1 MSTLHRLGI
10 DSEPEDG
17 CNGPVVGRCWS
28 DLAWPDLVGIHDT
41 DVGLVPV
48 GATEQH
54 GPHLPTATD
63 TIIASGLCELVS
75 ARTGALVLP
84 AMPVGASYGHGTE
97 LPGTLS
103 LTPELL
109 AALARQWV
117 EWAATSGLRRL
128 LFVNAHFGNSA
139 SLAIATDHLRLFRPD
154 LRVAAVDWWT
164 LDPTV
169 ATESVLDG
177 ADLHANRSE
186 TSVMLALAPELVH
199 RERLAGSDDPDRTA
213 RLVFRYTAPAL
224 SKNGVTGRP
233 SEATVELGQKLVD
246 LSVDALVDLVER
258 GRREEPPLGTA
269 PPPVLSVPSTL
280 PAPTGTDNG

>member
-1 MSTLHRLGI
+1 MPRVHRLRL
-10 DSEPEDG
+10 DSAIEGDS
-17 CNGPVVGRCWS
+17 NTPVTGHRWS
-28 DLAWPDLVGIHDT
+28 DQTWPDLVGISHT
-41 DVGLVPV
+41 EVGLVPV

-54 GPHLPTATD
+54 GPHLPLASD
-63 TIIASGLCELVS
+63 TIIATGLCELAS
-75 ARTGALVLP
+75 ARTGAPVLP
-84 AMPVGASYGHGTE
+84 AIPVGASYGHGTAF
-97 LPGTLS
+97 PGTLS

-109 AALARQWV
+109 AGLVRQYA

-128 LFVNAHFGNSA
+128 LFVNAHFGNSP
-139 SLAIATDHLRLFRPD
+139 SLATATDHLRLFRPD

-199 RERLAGSDDPDRTA
+199 RDRIGGADDPDRTA
-213 RLVFRYTAPAL
+213 DLVFRYTAPAL

-233 SEATVELGQKLVD
+233 SEATEELGQKLVD
-246 LSVDALVDLVER
+246 LTVDALSDLVER
-258 GRREEPPLGTA
+258 GRREEPPLGVA
-269 PPPVLSVPSTL
+269 PPPALSNPVSTH
-280 PAPTGTDNG
+280 NR